1 VTPTRIDV
9 KLPAKA
15 LFLLSEHH
23 RYKGLVGGRGSGKSR
38 SISASLVVRG
48 ANERLRG
55 LCARET
61 QKSLE
66 FSSRQIIADQ
76 IERIGLQSQY
86 EVLKSQIR
94 GRHRSYSIP
103 GTKPVD
109 GIDTERNTVF
119 IFEGIKEMSADALK
133 SIEGFDVCW
142 IAECHALAKAS
153 WDKLTP
159 TFRLEHSEIWYD
171 FNPDLEDDFIYKFSI
186 NPPPNAK
193 VAWLNYSDNPWFPE
207 VLRVDMEH
215 MKATDYPNYQHIW
228 EGKPKSAADGA
239 IFAEE
244 MKQVDAE
251 GRICS
256 VPYDRT
262 KPVHVVCDM
271 GFGDL
276 FSMWFVQFYG
286 GFINLIDFYENNQR
300 DMSHYALVAKSRG
313 YVLGSLV
320 LPHDAANNLI
330 HKRLAGASDL
340 RTSIP
345 DTLKEL
351 GFDVRL
357 SPALLKADKRTI
369 ARAKFPACRFDAD
382 KCADG
387 IRHLRYYQWNKER
400 DSEGR
405 MPDGKIEPLHNEHSH
420 ASDAFMEVCSVSDQ
434 LIHRAPPPKPRLQA
448 IIPSRSWG

>member
-1 VTPTRIDV
+1 MAAAQRVEV
-9 KLPAKA
+9 NLPEKA
-15 LFLLSEHH
+15 LFLLTEHH
-23 RYKGLVGGRGSGKSR
+23 RYKGLRGGRGSGKSR
-38 SISASLVVRG
+38 SMSAALVLRG
-48 ANERLRG
+48 ARAPERW

-66 FSSRQIIADQ
+66 FSSRQILVDQ
-76 IERIGLQSQY
+76 INRLGLQPYY
-86 EVLKSQIR
+86 EVLANQIR
-94 GRHRSYSIP
+94 GRHVTP
-103 GTKPVD
+103 D
-109 GIDTERNTVF
+109 GRRTVF
-119 IFEGIKEMSADALK
+119 VFEGIKEASADALK
-133 SIEGFDVCW
+133 SMEDFDGCW
-142 IAECHALAKAS
+142 IAEAHGVSKAS

-159 TFRLEHSEIWYD
+159 TFRKETAEIWFD
-171 FNPDLEDDFIYKFSI
+171 FNPDLEDDFIYRFSQ

-193 VAWLNYSDNPWFPE
+193 IVTMNYWDNPWFPE

-215 MKATDYPNYQHIW
+215 MKATDHANYLHIW
-228 EGKPKSAADGA
+228 EGNPKSAADGA

-244 MKQVDAE
+244 MKAVDVE

-262 KPVHVVCDM
+262 KPVHVICDM

-286 GFINLIDFYENNQR
+286 GFINLIDFYENDLR
-300 DMSHYALVAKSRG
+300 DRSHCALVAKSRG

-330 HKRLAGASDL
+330 HKRLSGASDL

-369 ARAKFPACRFDAD
+369 TRSKFPLCRFDAD
-382 KCADG
+382 KCAQG

-400 DSEGR
+400 DSEGK
-405 MPDGKIEPLHNEHSH
+405 MPDGKVEPLHNEHSH
-420 ASDAFMEVCSVSDQ
+420 AADAFQEVCNVSDQ
-434 LIHRAPPPKPRLQA
+434 LIAKRPPPTVQA
-448 IIPSRSWG
+448 RPIIPSGSWA